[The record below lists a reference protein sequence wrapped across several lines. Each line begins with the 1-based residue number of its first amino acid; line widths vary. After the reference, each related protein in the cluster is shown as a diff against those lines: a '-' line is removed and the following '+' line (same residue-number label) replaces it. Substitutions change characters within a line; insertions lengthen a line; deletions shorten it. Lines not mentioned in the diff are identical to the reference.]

1 MAKWYIEKEKLAIS
15 GDEYARYLN
24 SFGGQLFAYGE
35 PEIRNQLWLW
45 YEPSKQFVLY
55 YAP

>member
-15 GDEYARYLN
+15 EDAYARYLN

-45 YEPSKQFVLY
+45 YEPRKQFMLY